1 MTSTRHTEFAP
12 FILDLVDLMDER
24 IREAVADESSRAGA
38 IGEAAGVA
46 PLLCNRLRED
56 EPKQAQFMLVFDEY
70 LYGPHATQFWAGSPG
85 WIAPPSRSRLPAWL
99 ARKVSLAFSG
109 LSRPRP
115 GSPRRRSALKRRYA
129 GPSTTHLPRLQHRLG
144 WAVVPVVASARY

>member
-1 MTSTRHTEFAP
+1 
-12 FILDLVDLMDER
+12 VDER

-70 LYGPHATQFWAGSPG
+70 LYGPHATQFWAG
-85 WIAPPSRSRLPAWL
+85 L
-99 ARKVSLAFSG
+99 ARMDRAAFEKQAASLVGPQGIFSV
-109 LSRPRP
+109 LR
-115 GSPRRRSALKRRYA
+115 AIAAEA
-129 GPSTTHLPRLQHRLG
+129 GIS
-144 WAVVPVVASARY
+144 